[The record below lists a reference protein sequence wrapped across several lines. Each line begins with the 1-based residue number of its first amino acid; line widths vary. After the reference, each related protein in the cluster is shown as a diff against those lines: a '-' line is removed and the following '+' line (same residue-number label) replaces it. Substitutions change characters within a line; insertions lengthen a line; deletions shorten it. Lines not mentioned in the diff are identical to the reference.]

1 MIGNVYVIYCEGEI
15 CYVGS
20 TVNMKK
26 RWRDYKN
33 YHQNPNCK
41 DYNYEINKYIREE
54 GFDKFQHEIVESYE
68 VENRVDLNQYEGI
81 WQNTFEELGFDLKN
95 QQGAGNG
102 CNGVKGTRGYE
113 NKLARNR
120 EKVTCELC
128 GASVRRDGIRK
139 HQRSMTCINHS
150 SAAKRD
156 SLSSAT

>member
-1 MIGNVYVIYCEGEI
+1 M
-15 CYVGS
+15 
-20 TVNMKK
+20 
-26 RWRDYKN
+26 
-33 YHQNPNCK
+33 
-41 DYNYEINKYIREE
+41 
-54 GFDKFQHEIVESYE
+54 
-68 VENRVDLNQYEGI
+68 
-81 WQNTFEELGFDLKN
+81 KN

-102 CNGVKGTRGYE
+102 DGCVKGTQAYE
-113 NKLARNR
+113 NDLARKR